1 MHVHIETTDDVG
13 RERTIQLLQY
23 ALNGDRED
31 IESLQLKVEAIR
43 NPLGTKLHRCRLLA
57 RLRHGAPIEVEDV
70 QSRLDLAVT
79 RALERC
85 VRTIRRRL
93 AIKAQRHSA

>member
-1 MHVHIETTDDVG
+1 MHVHLETTDDVG
-13 RERTIQLLQY
+13 RERVTQLLQY
-23 ALNGDRED
+23 SLNGHRED
-31 IESLQLKVEAIR
+31 IESLQLNVSAIR

-57 RLRHGAPIEVEDV
+57 LLRYGPPVEVEEV

-85 VRTIRRRL
+85 VRTIQRRRR
-93 AIKAQRHSA
+93 ASMQRHFA